1 MFPDLWM
8 AVVAVSLGGMI
19 GIVQGTLGAG
29 GAILTLPVLVYV
41 LGAPVPVA
49 TGTSIAVTC
58 LNASVGALQ
67 AWRSRR
73 ALPRVS
79 VVLGT
84 GGILGTFAGA
94 WMNHRTPEVV
104 VLGLFGLIMLASATS
119 MVRRGPGSDAVAPP
133 AVIFTPVFIA
143 KVVSVGLGVGILT
156 GLFGVGGGFLLVPA
170 LVTVL
175 GVPMRMA
182 AGTSMMAITLNS
194 IWGLA
199 AHTGLGGIDWL
210 LVGLLGGSGIAGVVV
225 GGHVAGR
232 LPERHLRRAFAALVF
247 SLAVYTL
254 ARNGDALFATITS

>member
-1 MFPDLWM
+1 MFSDLWVP
-8 AVVAVSLGGMI
+8 VVAVSLGGMI
-19 GIVQGTLGAG
+19 GVVQGTLGAG

-41 LGAPVPVA
+41 LGVPVPIA

-67 AWRSRR
+67 AWRVRR
-73 ALPRVS
+73 AMPRVS
-79 VVLGT
+79 LVLGT

-94 WMNHRTPEVV
+94 WINHRTPEVV

-119 MVRRGPGSDAVAPP
+119 MVRGGTGSEATKDKLD
-133 AVIFTPVFIA
+133 FTPVFGF
-143 KVVSVGLGVGILT
+143 KVVAVGLCVGMLT

-199 AHTGLGGIDWL
+199 AHTGLGGIDWP
-210 LVGLLGGSGIAGVVV
+210 LVALLGGSGIVGVVA
-225 GGHVAGR
+225 GDNLAGR
-232 LPERHLRRAFAALVF
+232 LPERQLRRAFAGLVF
-247 SLAVYTL
+247 TLAVYTL
-254 ARNGDALFATITS
+254 ARNGAALVAAIFA

>member
-67 AWRSRR
+67 AWRVRR

-79 VVLGT
+79 VVLGV

-94 WMNHRTPEVV
+94 WLNHRTPEVV

-119 MVRRGPGSDAVAPP
+119 MVRGGTGSESAKPAPL
-133 AVIFTPVFIA
+133 IFTPVFIF
-143 KVVSVGLGVGILT
+143 KVVTVGLCVGTLT

-210 LVGLLGGSGIAGVVV
+210 LVALLGGSGIVGVVA
-225 GGHVAGR
+225 GGHLSGR
-232 LPERHLRRAFAALVF
+232 VPERHLRRAFAGLVF

-254 ARNGDALFATITS
+254 ARNGTALVATITS

>member
-1 MFPDLWM
+1 MSPDPWM
-8 AVVAVSLGGMI
+8 AVVAVSLGGVI
-19 GIVQGTLGAG
+19 GVVQGILGAG